1 MIAQVILLATLATT
15 SFAQGDIPL
24 KVLYEIVP
32 GFPHTD
38 FCDRDGVTKY
48 WIDSKGGNVRH
59 ISIRAKLKR
68 EESERKYNIFI
79 LKFEVHKLFVHSC

>member
-1 MIAQVILLATLATT
+1 MIAQVILLATLATI

-48 WIDSKGGNVRH
+48 WMDSKGGNVRH
-59 ISIRAKLKR
+59 ISVRAKLKR
-68 EESERKYNIFI
+68 GESERKYKYFYFKISI
-79 LKFEVHKLFVHSC
+79 T